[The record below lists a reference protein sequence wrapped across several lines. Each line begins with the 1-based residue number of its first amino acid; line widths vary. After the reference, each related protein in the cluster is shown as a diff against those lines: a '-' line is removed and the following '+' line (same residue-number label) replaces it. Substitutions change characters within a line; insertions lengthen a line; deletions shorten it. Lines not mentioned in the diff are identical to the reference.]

1 MLFFNAVDASESE
14 LTGLLVGRAVTRQA
28 VRAGWGLWHGDS
40 YKLVNFTENMV
51 DVKVTV
57 GGGRSGRGGIA
68 SGSGGGMTS
77 GGGGDGGGQAG
88 VQTGAVTSS
97 PSPSLRPLPRRGK
110 WWLLRY
116 GLVETSA
123 WRTARRR

>member
-14 LTGLLVGRAVTRQA
+14 LTGLLVGRAVTKQA
-28 VRAGWGLWHGDS
+28 VRAGWGLWHGDL
-40 YKLVNFTENMV
+40 YKLVNLTENMV

-57 GGGRSGRGGIA
+57 SGGRSGRGGIA
-68 SGSGGGMTS
+68 SGSGGGMAS

-97 PSPSLRPLPRRGK
+97 P
-110 WWLLRY
+110 
-116 GLVETSA
+116 
-123 WRTARRR
+123 